1 MNETAKALQRS
12 GLPAPNLT
20 EQQEEELH
28 REEMLD
34 EALRGTFP
42 ASDPLAVTEPGAH
55 SVVAAGHRR
64 AAA

>member
-1 MNETAKALQRS
+1 MNETTKMR
-12 GLPAPNLT
+12 
-20 EQQEEELH
+20 QQGSPQAVNSPTNVEELH

-42 ASDPLAVTEPGAH
+42 ASDPLAVTEPVAYR
-55 SVVAAGHRR
+55 VVEAGHRR